1 MLCHGVRCDFLP
13 EGIPST
19 ERTMNRGR
27 EFFVFAKNAAANIAR
42 GGASSIVALLVPPFL
57 TRSMSP
63 DAFGAWSLVLQM
75 GAYVGYFDFGIQTA
89 LARFVAHSTERGDL
103 EYRNRVA
110 SSAFAILSVC
120 GGMALLAIVA
130 LTVLLP
136 DLFHQLHGSL
146 LKDSRI
152 ALLVVGGTL
161 AVCLPSSTF
170 SSLFVGLQR
179 NEIPAAMIS
188 VPRLAGAVL
197 IVLAVRLGGGLP
209 AMAMVMAAVNLS
221 SFLLQ
226 YLAYRRWITS
236 LKISFA
242 LVSRSVVRELVS
254 YCFSLTVWSLSLL
267 LVTGLDVAIVGAY
280 RFGDVAY
287 YAVAATLVTFF
298 TGLFGAV
305 YGALGA
311 PAAVLHAREDR
322 PGLARMVASTTR
334 IGMLL
339 LLVTGVPM
347 IFWARPLLRLWV
359 GADYANHASPILQML
374 LIANILRICVSP
386 YIIAMIS
393 TGAQRHIILV
403 PLLEGVVNLVSSVI
417 GGYYLGAIGVAFG
430 TLIGAGVSVCG
441 HIFYTMRR
449 NPAIDLRISS
459 YVWSSLL
466 RPLLCAMPI
475 IALSLSWPAL
485 SRVVPGLISPL
496 LAALTSV
503 VCLYLLWSFALTSVE
518 RQKLGSR
525 LKLG

>member
-1 MLCHGVRCDFLP
+1 
-13 EGIPST
+13 
-19 ERTMNRGR
+19 MNRGR

>member
-1 MLCHGVRCDFLP
+1 
-13 EGIPST
+13 
-19 ERTMNRGR
+19 MNRGR

-449 NPAIDLRISS
+449 NTAIDLRISS

>member
-1 MLCHGVRCDFLP
+1 
-13 EGIPST
+13 
-19 ERTMNRGR
+19 MNRGKD
-27 EFFVFAKNAAANIAR
+27 FSVFAKNAVANIAR
-42 GGASSIVALLVPPFL
+42 GGAASIVALLVPPFL

-63 DAFGAWSLVLQM
+63 EAFGAWSLVLQM
-75 GAYVGYFDFGIQTA
+75 GAYVGFFDFGIQTA

-103 EYRNRVA
+103 EYRNRIA
-110 SSAFAILSVC
+110 SSAFAILTV
-120 GGMALLAIVA
+120 GGGIAFLGIVV

-146 LKDSRI
+146 LRDVRV
-152 ALLVVGGTL
+152 ALLLVGGTL

-179 NEIPAAMIS
+179 NEIPAAIIS

-197 IVLAVRLGGGLP
+197 IVFVVHLGGGLP

-226 YLAYRRWITS
+226 YLAYRSWISS
-236 LKISFA
+236 LTISFA

-254 YCFSLTVWSLSLL
+254 YCMSLTVWSLGLL

-298 TGLFGAV
+298 TGLFGAI
-305 YGALGA
+305 YGAMGA
-311 PAAVLHAREDR
+311 PAAVLHARKDG

-339 LLVTGVPM
+339 LLATGIPM
-347 IFWARPLLRLWV
+347 IFWARPLLRFWV
-359 GADYANHASPILQML
+359 GADYANHASPILQLL

-393 TGAQRHIILV
+393 TGAQRYIILV
-403 PLLEGVVNLVSSVI
+403 PLLEGVVNLVCSVI
-417 GGYYLGAIGVAFG
+417 GGYYLGAMGVALG
-430 TLIGAGVSVCG
+430 TLIGACVSVCG
-441 HIFYTMRR
+441 HIVYTMRR
-449 NPAIDLRISS
+449 NTAIELKIGY
-459 YVWSSLL
+459 YVCNSLL

-475 IALSLSWPAL
+475 IALSLLWPAL
-485 SRVVPGLISPL
+485 SRVAPGLLSPL
-496 LAALTSV
+496 LAALTCV
-503 VCLYLLWSFALTSVE
+503 VSLYLLWRFALTSVE

>member
-1 MLCHGVRCDFLP
+1 
-13 EGIPST
+13 
-19 ERTMNRGR
+19 
-27 EFFVFAKNAAANIAR
+27 VFAKNAAANIAR